1 MSEHYQ
7 ARWERFMR
15 IDIILAERSRV
26 RAELVSLEKGLR
38 AGCAKAAREAIK
50 SDEKLLADY
59 QRLTERLNFID
70 ATVQQ
75 LQPKRR

>member
-1 MSEHYQ
+1 
-7 ARWERFMR
+7 MR

-38 AGCAKAAREAIK
+38 REAINP
-50 SDEKLLADY
+50 DQKLLAEY

-70 ATVQQ
+70 TTVLQ
-75 LQPKRR
+75 LQHKPG

>member
-1 MSEHYQ
+1 
-7 ARWERFMR
+7 MR

-26 RAELVSLEKGLR
+26 RAELVALEKGLR
-38 AGCAKAAREAIK
+38 AGCAEAAREAIK
-50 SDEKLLADY
+50 PDEKLLADY